1 MILKSF
7 LLGNLLSLCM
17 KIINSVV
24 VVGLYYGF
32 LTTFSIGPSYLF
44 LLRARV
50 MEEGTEKEVSATTG
64 FITGQLMMFISIYY
78 APLHLAL
85 GRPHTITVLVLPYLL
100 FHFFWNNHKNLF
112 DYGSTTRNSMRNLSI
127 QCVFLNNLI
136 FQLFNHFILPSSTLT
151 RLVNIYMFRC
161 NNKMLF
167 VTSSFVGWLIGH
179 ILFMKWV
186 GLVLFWIRQNH
197 SIRSNKYFVA
207 ELRNSMARIFSILL
221 FITCVYY
228 LGRMPSPIFTKKLKE
243 KEEKEEKEEW
253 EEGEEEKE
261 NPDKIDKTEEIQV
274 NGKEKTK
281 DEFHKDSPVYENYYL
296 DTHQDN
302 WELGI
307 LKEDQNEKTHFRFEK
322 PLVTFL
328 FDYKRW
334 NHPLRYIENGR
345 FEHAVRN
352 EISQSQYFFY
362 ICPSDGKQIISFT
375 YPPSLS
381 TFSEMI
387 EAKISLY
394 TTEKLYNEDL
404 YNYWLYTNEQKKY
417 NLRNELRNRIKVLE
431 KERGSPV
438 LDLLEKR
445 IRLYNDENEQECLSK
460 IHDPFLNGPSR
471 GTIKKLYSN
480 TTNIND
486 LITFAKDSIQIFWI
500 NKIHSLLSDNKNYN
514 YFGEFEHQKNLL
526 NRESLLNSID
536 NSLISTSLKFLFD
549 VITTDP
555 HDQRT
560 IRNQSVEIEEISNI
574 DNSLISTSKFSFE
587 SEPSFDLKKYSVTEQ
602 KRVDL
607 ESKAKYLKFLFDVIT
622 TDPHDQRTIRN
633 KSVEIEEIRK
643 NLSQK
648 SYKLISDLEELNQE
662 DEDEDEDAED
672 SDSTESSGIR
682 SRKAKRVVIYTD
694 NDQNTDSVT
703 STSNKDQNT
712 DSVTST
718 NNKDQNTDSVTS
730 TNNTTNNKDQNT
742 YSVTSTN
749 NKDQNTYSV
758 TSTNNTT
765 NTSNTSTSDQTETE
779 ELALIRYSQ
788 QSDFRRDL
796 IKGSMRAQRRKTVI
810 WKMFQANVHSPL
822 FFDRRDK
829 TVIFSSFDI
838 SEIKNLFFRNWIG
851 RESELKIS
859 DLGLEKEE
867 TKEKEKDEENERIAI
882 SETWDNI
889 IFAQAIRGFMLVTQ
903 SFLRK
908 YIILPLLIIVKN
920 VGRMLLLQFPEWYED
935 LKEWN
940 REMHVKCTYNGVQ
953 LSETEFPRD
962 WLTDGIQI
970 KIPLLIIV
978 KNVGRML
985 LLQFPEWY
993 EDLKEWN
1000 REMHVKCT
1008 YNGVQLSETEFPRD
1022 WLTDGIQIKILFP
1035 FCLKPWRRSKV
1046 RSTHRDST
1054 KKKIKKF
1061 FFCFLTIW
1069 GMEAELP
1076 FGSPRKRTSFFE
1088 PIGKELERKFR
1099 KVKNRFFLALRVLKE
1114 IRRGSLQISKEKK
1127 EKTQWV
1133 MKIILVIKRII
1144 KEFEK
1149 VNPILLF
1156 ELRKVKVD
1164 ELNENEKDSKINN
1177 KIHYESTTLIRSMN
1191 WTNYPLIEKKM
1202 KDLSD
1207 RIITIRNQI
1216 KGITKEKKKRILT
1229 YDDKRLESQ
1238 KYIWR
1243 ILKKNNTR
1251 LIRKLHYFMKSFIE
1265 KVYMDIV
1272 LCTINIPR
1280 TRVQLLFESTKKIK
1294 KMSNKLI
1301 YNDETNQEEID
1312 ETNKNTMNFIST
1324 IKNSFSNT
1332 NNYLNNYYDLSFL
1345 SQTYVFYKLSQTQL
1359 LNKYHLRSVLQ
1370 DHGTHHYLK
1379 GKIKDYCITRGI
1391 FDYASRHNKIKKS
1404 KINKWKNWLKGHS
1417 QYNLSQTKWSRLVP
1431 KKWRNR
1437 INQRRTV
1444 QYQEPIKL
1452 DSYKKDSFLVD
1463 LLMNKKE
1470 KEKVKKHYRYDLL
1483 LQKYMNCGDK
1493 EDSYIYGSTLQVT
1506 RNGEIPY
1513 NFNTPKS
1520 NSFYIWKST
1529 AISNYLEVKY
1539 IIGTDKNL
1547 DRKFFDCRI
1556 LQFCLKKN
1564 INIETWTNA
1573 RIGAKIDN
1581 IKINKNTKIGTKK
1594 YPTYKE
1600 INPSNQ
1606 KKKLFDWMGR
1616 NQKKLYCNRTIS
1628 YRKSWFLPELVI
1640 LFDTYK
1646 IKPWIIPIQLLLFDS
1661 YRNANFSYISDI
1673 NNNQKNNLELKNS
1686 NQEKNEQQG
1695 KRGLGSDLR
1704 QENTKKDF
1712 VQEDSSQSNIKRY
1725 RKKKKFKSK
1734 QNKEAELH
1742 LLLSKYFLFQLRLR
1756 DPLNQTMINNI
1767 KVYCLLLRL
1776 MDPREISISSIQ
1788 RGEMRLDIMLIQ
1800 KDLTLT
1806 ELIKKGILIIEPI
1819 RLSIK
1824 KDGQFFIYQTISIS
1838 LVDTNK
1844 DQSKTNRKYKKK
1856 IYVNKKKNLKNFDGS
1871 VVQHSNTLVNI
1882 EKNNYDFPVPENL
1895 LSPRRRRE
1903 LRILISLNS
1912 RNVNVLDKNPIFCNE
1927 NKIKNCRQFFN
1938 EGKYLNTDANIFMKF
1953 KQFLWP
1959 NYLLEDLACMNRY
1972 WFDTNNGSRFSM
1984 LRIHMYPRFIISRI

>member
-1 MILKSF
+1 MIFKSF

-136 FQLFNHFILPSSTLT
+136 FPLFNHFILPSSTLT

-186 GLVLFWIRQNH
+186 GLVLFWIRQNR
-197 SIRSNKYFVA
+197 SIRFNKYFVA

-243 KEEKEEKEEW
+243 TEEW

-302 WELGI
+302 WELRR
-307 LKEDQNEKTHFRFEK
+307 LKEDQNEKTYFRFEK

-328 FDYKRW
+328 FDYQRW
-334 NHPLRYIENGR
+334 NHPLRYIKNGR

-352 EISQSQYFFY
+352 EISQYFFY

-431 KERGSPV
+431 KERASPV

-460 IHDPFLNGPSR
+460 IHDPFLNGPYR
-471 GTIKKLYSN
+471 ATIKKWYSN
-480 TTNIND
+480 TNININD
-486 LITFAKDSIQIFWI
+486 LITFAKDSIQIFCV
-500 NKIHSLLSDNKNYN
+500 NKIYSLLSDNKNYN

-526 NRESLLNSID
+526 NRESL
-536 NSLISTSLKFLFD
+536 
-549 VITTDP
+549 
-555 HDQRT
+555 
-560 IRNQSVEIEEISNI
+560 
-574 DNSLISTSKFSFE
+574 
-587 SEPSFDLKKYSVTEQ
+587 Q

-607 ESKAKYLKFLFDVIT
+607 ESQAKYLKFL
-622 TDPHDQRTIRN
+622 
-633 KSVEIEEIRK
+633 VEIEEISK
-643 NLSQK
+643 NISQW
-648 SYKLISDLEELNQE
+648 SYKLISDLEEWDQE
-662 DEDEDEDAED
+662 DEE
-672 SDSTESSGIR
+672 DSTEYPGIR
-682 SRKAKRVVIYTD
+682 SRKSKRVVIYTD

-703 STSNKDQNT
+703 STN
-712 DSVTST
+712 
-718 NNKDQNTDSVTS
+718 
-730 TNNTTNNKDQNT
+730 
-742 YSVTSTN
+742 
-749 NKDQNTYSV
+749 
-758 TSTNNTT
+758 
-765 NTSNTSTSDQTETE
+765 NTSTSISDQTEE
-779 ELALIRYSQ
+779 VSLIRYSQ

-810 WKMFQANVHSPL
+810 LEMFQANAHSPL
-822 FFDRRDK
+822 FLDRIDK
-829 TVIFSSFDI
+829 KFLFYSFDI
-838 SEIKNLFFRNWIG
+838 SEIQNIIFRNWIG
-851 RESELKIS
+851 RESELQIS
-859 DLGLEKEE
+859 DLGLEEEE
-867 TKEKEKDEENERIAI
+867 TKEKEKDEENERIAV
-882 SETWDNI
+882 SETWDSI
-889 IFAQAIRGFMLVTQ
+889 PFAQAIRGLMLITQ

-908 YIILPLLIIVKN
+908 YIVLPFLIIVKN
-920 VGRMLLLQFPEWYED
+920 VVRMLLLQLPEWDED
-935 LKEWN
+935 FKEWN

-953 LSETEFPRD
+953 LSQTEFP
-962 WLTDGIQI
+962 
-970 KIPLLIIV
+970 K
-978 KNVGRML
+978 
-985 LLQFPEWY
+985 
-993 EDLKEWN
+993 
-1000 REMHVKCT
+1000 
-1008 YNGVQLSETEFPRD
+1008 D

-1054 KKKIKKF
+1054 KKKIKKEN
-1061 FFCFLTIW
+1061 FCFLTVW

-1076 FGSPRKRTSFFE
+1076 FGSPRKRISFFE

-1099 KVKNRFFLALRVLKE
+1099 KVKKIFFLALRVLKG
-1114 IRRGSLQISKEKK
+1114 IRRGSLIISKEKK
-1127 EKTQWV
+1127 EKTEWV
-1133 MKIILVIKRII
+1133 ILVIKRII

-1156 ELRKVKVD
+1156 ELRKVY
-1164 ELNENEKDSKINN
+1164 EPNENEKDSKINN
-1177 KIHYESTTLIRSMN
+1177 KIHHESTTLIRSMN

-1216 KGITKEKKKRILT
+1216 KGITKEKKKKILT
-1229 YDDKRLESQ
+1229 YDDKRLELQ
-1238 KYIWR
+1238 KSIWR

-1280 TRVQLLFESTKKIK
+1280 TRVQLFFESTKKMI
-1294 KMSNKLI
+1294 NKLI

-1312 ETNKNTMNFIST
+1312 ETNKNPMNFIST

-1332 NNYLNNYYDLSFL
+1332 NNNLTNYFNYYYDLSFL
-1345 SQTYVFYKLSQTQL
+1345 SQTYVFYILSQTQL
-1359 LNKYHLRSVLQ
+1359 LNKYHFRSVLQ
-1370 DHGTHHYLK
+1370 DHETHHYLRD
-1379 GKIKDYCITRGI
+1379 KIKDFFITRGI

-1404 KINKWKNWLKGHS
+1404 EINEWKNWLKGHS

-1437 INQRRTV
+1437 VNQRRTI
-1444 QYQEPIKL
+1444 QNKEPIKL
-1452 DSYKKDSFLVD
+1452 DSYKKEKYQLIHYAKKDSFLVD
-1463 LLMNKKE
+1463 LLTNQ

-1483 LQKYMNCGDK
+1483 LEKYMNCGDK
-1493 EDSYIYGSTLQVT
+1493 EDSYIYGSTLQVK

-1513 NFNTPKS
+1513 NFNTLKS
-1520 NSFYIWKST
+1520 NSFYILVST

-1539 IIGTDKNL
+1539 IIGADKNL
-1547 DRKFFDCRI
+1547 DRKYFDCRI
-1556 LQFCLKKN
+1556 LPFCLKKN
-1564 INIETWTNA
+1564 INSDTLTNA
-1573 RIGAKIDN
+1573 RIGANLDN
-1581 IKINKNTKIGTKK
+1581 IKINKNTKTGIKK
-1594 YPTYKE
+1594 YQTYKE
-1600 INPSNQ
+1600 INLSNK
-1606 KKKLFDWMGR
+1606 KKKLFDWMGM
-1616 NQKKLYCNRTIS
+1616 NHEKLYRNRTIS
-1628 YRKSWFLPELVI
+1628 YLKSWFLPELVV
-1640 LFDTYK
+1640 LFDIYK

-1661 YRNANFSYISDI
+1661 YRNENISYILY
-1673 NNNQKNNLELKNS
+1673 NQKESLELKNS

-1704 QENTKKDF
+1704 KQNTKKY
-1712 VQEDSSQSNIKRY
+1712 VQEDYSQSNIKGY
-1725 RKKKKFKSK
+1725 RKKKKSKS
-1734 QNKEAELH
+1734 NKEAELN
-1742 LLLSKYFLFQLRLR
+1742 LFLIKYFLFQLRWG
-1756 DPLNQTMINNI
+1756 DPLNKTMIDNI

-1776 MDPREISISSIQ
+1776 IDPREISISSIK
-1788 RGEMRLDIMLIQ
+1788 RGEMRLDVMLIK
-1800 KDLTLT
+1800 KDFTIT
-1806 ELIKKGILIIEPI
+1806 ELIKRGIFVIEPI

-1824 KDGQFFIYQTISIS
+1824 KDGQFIIYQTISIS

-1844 DQSKTNRKYKKK
+1844 DQSKTNRKYKKN
-1856 IYVNKKKNLKNFDGS
+1856 IYVNRKNNFDRS

-1882 EKNNYDFPVPENL
+1882 EKNNYDFPVPENI

-1912 RNVNVLDKNPIFCNE
+1912 RNVLDKNPIFCNG

-1938 EGKYLNTDANIFMKF
+1938 EDKYLNTDANIFIKF
-1953 KQFLWP
+1953 KQFIWP

-1984 LRIHMYPRFIISRI
+1984 LRIHMYPRF